1 MPVISALDFCLPL
14 QKIWLLITRGEWRII
29 MKNLFSA
36 VLLLSFISI
45 GLIQPAHA
53 AEEKKVDDYMPSL
66 ITKTPLEGRN
76 LAILIVRKTVGTIQR
91 DGAVK
96 HAVRDI
102 YAEDP
107 MMLMRAV
114 ELVNQEFAI
123 IALANNYWR

>member
-1 MPVISALDFCLPL
+1 
-14 QKIWLLITRGEWRII
+14 
-29 MKNLFSA
+29 MKNIFKA
-36 VLLLSFISI
+36 VLLLSFLSI
-45 GLIQPAHA
+45 GFVQSAHA
-53 AEEKKVDDYMPSL
+53 SEENNIKDYMPSL

-96 HAVRDI
+96 HAARDI
-102 YAEDP
+102 YAKDP

-114 ELVNQEFAI
+114 ELVNKEFAI

>member
-1 MPVISALDFCLPL
+1 M
-14 QKIWLLITRGEWRII
+14 
-29 MKNLFSA
+29 
-36 VLLLSFISI
+36 LLLSFLSI
-45 GLIQPAHA
+45 GLIQSAHA
-53 AEEKKVDDYMPSL
+53 SEEKNIKYYMPSL

-91 DGAVK
+91 DSEVK

-102 YAEDP
+102 YAKDP

-114 ELVNQEFAI
+114 ELVNKEFAI